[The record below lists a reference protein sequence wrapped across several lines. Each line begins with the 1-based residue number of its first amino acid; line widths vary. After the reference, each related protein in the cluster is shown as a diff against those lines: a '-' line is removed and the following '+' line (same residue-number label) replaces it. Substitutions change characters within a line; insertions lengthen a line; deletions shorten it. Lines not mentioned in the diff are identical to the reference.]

1 MTIALVSAAYP
12 PETANGGTST
22 QAHAKAHGLA
32 ELGHHVHVVSRSTDG
47 KRRTTQDGPVTVH
60 RVPGADPRLTVATEI
75 ARWVTDSVEVAAGIE
90 RLHGEVALDIVDLA
104 EWASE
109 GFVHLLNRADWQSIP
124 TVVQL
129 HGPLAMLTETI
140 GWPEPGSPL
149 ERVGRVMEGE
159 CLRLADAV
167 YASSRLSAQW
177 CAKAYGLPL
186 DDVPVW
192 HCGVDT
198 ARFHPEAA
206 PRDPGPMVVF
216 VGRLAPSK
224 GIDDLL
230 EAALALARRHPRLR
244 LRLIGGGEPGYVQ
257 SLHERA
263 GAAGHPALVETP
275 GPVANEELPAQLAAA
290 TVFAAPSWFEG
301 GPGLVYLEAMACG
314 LPVVASD
321 GSGASEVVT
330 HGQTG
335 LLVAPHDVAA
345 LVAEV
350 DRLLTDDA
358 EATRLGTAA
367 RAAVVAHHDRQHRM
381 PWLEGFYT
389 DVVDRFRT

>member
-1 MTIALVSAAYP
+1 MSRAMTIALVSAAYP

-275 GPVANEELPAQLAAA
+275 GPVATRSCLPSSPRPPSSRRPPGSRAARGWSISRPWRVA
-290 TVFAAPSWFEG
+290 CRSSPR
-301 GPGLVYLEAMACG
+301 MA
-314 LPVVASD
+314 
-321 GSGASEVVT
+321 
-330 HGQTG
+330 
-335 LLVAPHDVAA
+335 VAPPRSSPTARRA
-345 LVAEV
+345 SSS
-350 DRLLTDDA
+350 LLT
-358 EATRLGTAA
+358 TWPRSSPRSIGC
-367 RAAVVAHHDRQHRM
+367 
-381 PWLEGFYT
+381 
-389 DVVDRFRT
+389 